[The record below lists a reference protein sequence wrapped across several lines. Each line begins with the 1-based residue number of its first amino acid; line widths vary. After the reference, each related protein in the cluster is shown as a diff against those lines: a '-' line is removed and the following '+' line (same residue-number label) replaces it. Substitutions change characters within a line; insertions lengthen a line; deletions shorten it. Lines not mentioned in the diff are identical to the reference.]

1 MNMSRV
7 RSKIQSETRNYNH
20 FYQIREGIAVISYLL
35 CTILVCFIQ
44 LLITK

>member
-7 RSKIQSETRNYNH
+7 RSKIQPETRNYNH
-20 FYQIREGIAVISYLL
+20 FYQIREDIAAISYFL